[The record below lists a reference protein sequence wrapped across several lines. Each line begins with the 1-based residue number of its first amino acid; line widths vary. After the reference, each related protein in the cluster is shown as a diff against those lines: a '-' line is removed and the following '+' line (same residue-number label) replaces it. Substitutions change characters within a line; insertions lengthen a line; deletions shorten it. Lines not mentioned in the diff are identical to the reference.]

1 MKNYKLDLERYAVL
15 ARQATAEGCVLLE
28 NEGQALPLREG
39 ERVAVFGRM
48 AFHYYKSGL
57 GSGGLVNTRYV
68 VGILDAL
75 KDCKE
80 IRLDEKLMGIYEDW
94 IRENPFDEGQGWG
107 RVPWCQKEMEVTDEM
122 LGCARDN
129 DVSLVIIG
137 RTAGE
142 DQDNNAG
149 PGSYCLTETE
159 EDMIRRVCQVSKRT
173 VVVLNVGNIID
184 MSWVEKYH
192 PQAVLYAWQGGQEG
206 GNGVADVLTGKVCA
220 CGKLTDTIAQS
231 IEDYP
236 STENFGDPFKNYYKE
251 DIYVGYRYFETF
263 AKDKVLYPFGYGL
276 SYTSFGIKA
285 EILKNSEEELTVAAE
300 VVNTGAVKGKEVV
313 QVYAKVPQGKLGN
326 PARRLIGFAKTG
338 ELKPGEKEEVVIVI
352 PIYDLTSYDDSG
364 VTGHKS
370 CYVLEEG
377 TYEIS
382 VGSDVRSAES
392 AGCYEEKFRVVEKLQ
407 EACAP
412 VEKFSRMKAVL
423 MPDGSYQAVTEEV
436 PVRTVDPQE
445 RRKQNLPETLAY
457 TGDKGYKLVDVL
469 DGKVSMENFVAQ
481 ISEED
486 LIAMFRGEGMCSP
499 KVTPGTAAAFGGVT
513 ESMKALGIPVGCCAD
528 GPSGIRM
535 DCGTKAFSL
544 PNGTALGC
552 TFNTELVSDLYEM
565 TGKEL
570 RLNKIDSLLGPGM
583 NIHRN
588 PLNGRNFEYISEDP
602 LLTGR
607 ICAAQVKAMAKSG
620 IGSTIKHFCGNNQE
634 VGRSTSDSVISER
647 CLREIYLKGF
657 EMAVREGGARSVMTT
672 YGSVNGLWTAG
683 SYDLCTTILRKEW
696 GFEGIV
702 MTDWW
707 AKSNY
712 EGHQA
717 EVQVKAPMVA
727 AQNDIYMVVSDAK
740 ANPEKDDVEEMLHAG
755 KLTLGELQRNGANI
769 LGFLLKS
776 PSILLLTDRICAE
789 ELEVMN
795 TKEADD
801 VDAGD
806 LIAITSDPETQEMV
820 VDGSLLHP
828 AKGNTDI
835 LAVTNDYM
843 GEFTVKFVLRS
854 ELGELAQLPISV
866 FMDNIHKMTVSVQ
879 GTNGKWVEESRPF
892 DMSFGHNH
900 YIKLYYGADN
910 LEIKEILFIP
920 NR

>member
-352 PIYDLTSYDDSG
+352 PKYDLTSYDDSG

-377 TYEIS
+377 TYEIF

-717 EVQVKAPMVA
+717 AVQVKAPMVA

-789 ELEVMN
+789 ELEAMN

>member
-75 KDCKE
+75 KACKE

-159 EDMIRRVCQVSKRT
+159 EDMIRRVCQASKRT

-184 MSWVEKYH
+184 MSWVKKYH

-220 CGKLTDTIAQS
+220 CGKLTDTIAER

-276 SYTSFGIKA
+276 SYTGFGIKA
-285 EILKNSEEELTVAAE
+285 EILKNTEEELTVAAE

-338 ELKPGEKEEVVIVI
+338 ELKPGEKEEVVIAI
-352 PIYDLTSYDDSG
+352 PKYDLTSYDDSG

-377 TYEIS
+377 TYEIF

-407 EACAP
+407 EAYAP

-481 ISEED
+481 IREED

-552 TFNTELVSDLYEM
+552 TFNTELVGDLYEM

-607 ICAAQVKAMAKSG
+607 ICAVQVKAMAKSG

-634 VGRSTSDSVISER
+634 VGRSTSDSVMSER

-717 EVQVKAPMVA
+717 EVSVKAPMVA

-755 KLTLGELQRNGANI
+755 KLTLGELQRNVANI

-789 ELEVMN
+789 ELEAMN

-892 DMSFGHNH
+892 DISFGHNH

-910 LEIKEILFIP
+910 LEIKEILFTP

>member
-1 MKNYKLDLERYAVL
+1 MKNYKLDFERYAVL

-75 KDCKE
+75 KDCEE

-184 MSWVEKYH
+184 MSWVKKYH

-352 PIYDLTSYDDSG
+352 PKYDLTSYDDSG

-377 TYEIS
+377 TYEIF

-407 EACAP
+407 EAYAP

-423 MPDGSYQAVTEEV
+423 MPDGSYQAVTEKV
-436 PVRTVDPQE
+436 PVRTVNPQE

-469 DGKVSMENFVAQ
+469 DGKVSMENFMAQ

-634 VGRSTSDSVISER
+634 VGRSTSDSVMSER

-717 EVQVKAPMVA
+717 AVQVKAPMVA

>member
-28 NEGQALPLREG
+28 NEGQTLPLREG

-159 EDMIRRVCQVSKRT
+159 EDMIRRVCQVSRRT

-352 PIYDLTSYDDSG
+352 PKYDLTSYDDSG

-377 TYEIS
+377 TYEIF

-407 EACAP
+407 EAYAP

-552 TFNTELVSDLYEM
+552 TFNTELVGDLYEM

-607 ICAAQVKAMAKSG
+607 ICAVQVKAMAKSG

-634 VGRSTSDSVISER
+634 VGRSTSDSVMSER

>member
-1 MKNYKLDLERYAVL
+1 MNSYKLDLEKYAAL
-15 ARQATAEGCVLLE
+15 ARQAVAEGCVLLE
-28 NEGQALPLREG
+28 NEGQALPLRDG

-75 KDCKE
+75 KECE
-80 IRLDEKLMGIYEDW
+80 GIHLDEKLMGIYEDW
-94 IRENPFDEGQGWG
+94 IMENPYDEGQGWG
-107 RVPWCQKEMEVTDEM
+107 RVPWCQKEMDVTEEM
-122 LGCARDN
+122 LDCARRD
-129 DVSLVIIG
+129 DVSLVVIG

-142 DQDNNAG
+142 DQDNNAKA
-149 PGSYCLTETE
+149 GSYCLTETE
-159 EDMIRRVCQVSKRT
+159 EDMIRRVCEVSERT

-184 MSWVEKYH
+184 MSWVEKYR
-192 PQAVLYAWQGGQEG
+192 PQAVLYVWQGGQEG

-220 CGKLTDTIAQS
+220 CGKLTDTIAAD
-231 IEDYP
+231 INDYP
-236 STENFGDPFKNYYKE
+236 STVNFGDPFKNYYKE

-276 SYTSFGIKA
+276 SYTTFETRA
-285 EILKNSEEELTVAAE
+285 EILKNTGDEITVS
-300 VVNTGAVKGKEVV
+300 VTVSNTGEVRGKEVV
-313 QVYAKVPQGKLGN
+313 QVYVKVPQGKLGN
-326 PARRLIGFAKTG
+326 PARKLIGFAKTK
-338 ELKPGEKEEVVIVI
+338 ELAPGEQEEVCIVI
-352 PIYDLTSYDDSG
+352 QKYDMASYDDSG

-377 TYEIS
+377 CYEIF
-382 VGSDVRSAES
+382 VGSDVRSAVS
-392 AGCYEEKFRVVEKLQ
+392 VGCYEEEFRVIEELE
-407 EACAP
+407 EAYAP
-412 VEKFSRMKAVL
+412 VEKFQRMKAVL
-423 MPDGSYQAVTEEV
+423 LPDGTYQAVTEEV

-445 RRKQNLPETLAY
+445 RRANEMSETLDY

-469 DGKVSMENFVAQ
+469 DKKVSMEEFIAQ

-486 LIAMFRGEGMCSP
+486 LIAIFRGEGMCSP
-499 KVTPGTAAAFGGVT
+499 KVTAGTAAAFGGVT
-513 ESMKALGIPVGCCAD
+513 DGLTALGIPVGCCSD

-544 PNGTALGC
+544 PNGTSFGC
-552 TFNTELVSDLYEM
+552 TFNVELVGALYEM

-602 LLTGR
+602 ILTGR

-647 CLREIYLKGF
+647 ALREIYLKGF
-657 EMAVREGGARSVMTT
+657 EIAVKEGGARSVMTT

-696 GFEGIV
+696 GFDGIV

-717 EVQVKAPMVA
+717 EAPVKAPMVA

-740 ANPEKDDVEEMLHAG
+740 ANPENDDVEEMLHAG
-755 KLTLGELQRNGANI
+755 KITLGELQRNAANI

-776 PSILLLTDRICAE
+776 PSILILADRICEE
-789 ELEVMN
+789 ELEAMN
-795 TKEADD
+795 TKEEDD
-801 VDAGD
+801 VDAGS
-806 LIAITSDPETQEMV
+806 LVSIESDSVTQKIV
-820 VDGSLLHP
+820 IDGALLHP
-828 AKGNTDI
+828 AKGKADVI
-835 LAVTNDYM
+835 AVTNEFM
-843 GEFTVKFVLRS
+843 GDFTMKFTLKS
-854 ELGELAQLPISV
+854 DLGELAQLPVSV
-866 FMDNIHKMTVSVQ
+866 FLDNIHKMTVSVQ
-879 GTNGKWVEESRPF
+879 GTNGKWVEESRILN
-892 DMSFGHNH
+892 MGFGHNH
-900 YIKLYYGADN
+900 YIKFYYGADN
-910 LEIKEILFIP
+910 LEIKEIVLIP

>member
-1 MKNYKLDLERYAVL
+1 MNSYKLDLEKYAAL
-15 ARQATAEGCVLLE
+15 ARQAVAEGCVLLE
-28 NEGQALPLREG
+28 NEGQALPLRDG

-75 KDCKE
+75 KECE
-80 IRLDEKLMGIYEDW
+80 GVHLDEKLMGIYEDW
-94 IRENPFDEGQGWG
+94 IMENPYDEGQGWG
-107 RVPWCQKEMEVTDEM
+107 RVPWCQKEMGVTEEM
-122 LGCARDN
+122 LDCARRD
-129 DVSLVIIG
+129 DVSLVVIG

-142 DQDNNAG
+142 DQDNNAKA
-149 PGSYCLTETE
+149 GSYCLTETE
-159 EDMIRRVCQVSKRT
+159 EDMIRRVCEVSERT

-220 CGKLTDTIAQS
+220 CGKLTDTIAAD
-231 IEDYP
+231 IKDYP

-276 SYTSFGIKA
+276 SYTTFETRA
-285 EILKNSEEELTVAAE
+285 EILKNTGDEITVS
-300 VVNTGAVKGKEVV
+300 VTVSNTGEVRGKEVV
-313 QVYAKVPQGKLGN
+313 QVYVKVPQGKLGN
-326 PARRLIGFAKTG
+326 PARKLIGFAKTK
-338 ELKPGEKEEVVIVI
+338 ELAPGEQEEVCIVI
-352 PIYDLTSYDDSG
+352 QKYDMASYDDSG

-377 TYEIS
+377 CYEIF
-382 VGSDVRSAES
+382 VGSDVRSAVS
-392 AGCYEEKFRVVEKLQ
+392 VGCYEEEFRVIEELE
-407 EACAP
+407 EAYAP
-412 VEKFSRMKAVL
+412 VEKFQRMKAVL
-423 MPDGSYQAVTEEV
+423 LPDGTYQAVTEEV

-445 RRKQNLPETLAY
+445 RRANEMSETLDY

-469 DGKVSMENFVAQ
+469 DKKVSMEEFIAQ

-486 LIAMFRGEGMCSP
+486 LIAIFRGEGMCSP
-499 KVTPGTAAAFGGVT
+499 KVTAGTAAAFGGVT
-513 ESMKALGIPVGCCAD
+513 DGLTALGIPVGCCSD

-544 PNGTALGC
+544 PNGTSFGC
-552 TFNTELVSDLYEM
+552 TFNVELVGALYEM

-602 LLTGR
+602 ILTGR

-647 CLREIYLKGF
+647 ALREIYLKGF
-657 EMAVREGGARSVMTT
+657 EIAVKEGDARSVMTT

-696 GFEGIV
+696 GFDGIV

-717 EVQVKAPMVA
+717 EAPVKAPMVA

-740 ANPEKDDVEEMLHAG
+740 ANPENDDVEEMLHAG
-755 KLTLGELQRNGANI
+755 KITLGELQRNAANI

-776 PSILLLTDRICAE
+776 PSILILADRICEE
-789 ELEVMN
+789 ELEAMN
-795 TKEADD
+795 TKEEDD
-801 VDAGD
+801 VDAGS
-806 LIAITSDPETQEMV
+806 LVSIESDSVTQKIV
-820 VDGSLLHP
+820 IDGALLHP
-828 AKGNTDI
+828 AKGKADVI
-835 LAVTNDYM
+835 AVTNEFM
-843 GEFTVKFVLRS
+843 GDFTMKFTLKS
-854 ELGELAQLPISV
+854 DLGELAQLPVSV
-866 FMDNIHKMTVSVQ
+866 FLDNIHKMTVSAQ
-879 GTNGKWVEESRPF
+879 GTNGKWVEESRILN
-892 DMSFGHNH
+892 MGFGHNH
-900 YIKLYYGADN
+900 YIKFYYGADN
-910 LEIKEILFIP
+910 LEIKEIVLTP

>member
-1 MKNYKLDLERYAVL
+1 M
-15 ARQATAEGCVLLE
+15 
-28 NEGQALPLREG
+28 
-39 ERVAVFGRM
+39 
-48 AFHYYKSGL
+48 
-57 GSGGLVNTRYV
+57 
-68 VGILDAL
+68 
-75 KDCKE
+75 
-80 IRLDEKLMGIYEDW
+80 
-94 IRENPFDEGQGWG
+94 
-107 RVPWCQKEMEVTDEM
+107 
-122 LGCARDN
+122 
-129 DVSLVIIG
+129 
-137 RTAGE
+137 
-142 DQDNNAG
+142 
-149 PGSYCLTETE
+149 
-159 EDMIRRVCQVSKRT
+159 
-173 VVVLNVGNIID
+173 
-184 MSWVEKYH
+184 
-192 PQAVLYAWQGGQEG
+192 
-206 GNGVADVLTGKVCA
+206 
-220 CGKLTDTIAQS
+220 
-231 IEDYP
+231 
-236 STENFGDPFKNYYKE
+236 
-251 DIYVGYRYFETF
+251 
-263 AKDKVLYPFGYGL
+263 
-276 SYTSFGIKA
+276 
-285 EILKNSEEELTVAAE
+285 
-300 VVNTGAVKGKEVV
+300 
-313 QVYAKVPQGKLGN
+313 PQGKLGN

-352 PIYDLTSYDDSG
+352 PKYDLTSYDDSG

-377 TYEIS
+377 TYEIF

-423 MPDGSYQAVTEEV
+423 MPDGSYQVVTEKV

-634 VGRSTSDSVISER
+634 VGRSTSDSVMSER

-789 ELEVMN
+789 ELEAMN

>member
-1 MKNYKLDLERYAVL
+1 MNSYKLDLEKYAAL
-15 ARQATAEGCVLLE
+15 ARQAVAEGCVLLE
-28 NEGQALPLREG
+28 NEGQALPLRDG

-75 KDCKE
+75 KECE
-80 IRLDEKLMGIYEDW
+80 GIHLDEKLMGIYEDW
-94 IRENPFDEGQGWG
+94 IMENPYDEGQGWG
-107 RVPWCQKEMEVTDEM
+107 RVPWCQKEMDVTEEM
-122 LGCARDN
+122 LDCARRD
-129 DVSLVIIG
+129 DVSLVVIG

-142 DQDNNAG
+142 DQDNNAKA
-149 PGSYCLTETE
+149 GSYCLTETE
-159 EDMIRRVCQVSKRT
+159 EDMIRRVCEVSERT

-184 MSWVEKYH
+184 MSWVEKYR
-192 PQAVLYAWQGGQEG
+192 PQAVLYVWQGGQEG

-220 CGKLTDTIAQS
+220 CGKLTDTIAAD
-231 IEDYP
+231 INDYP
-236 STENFGDPFKNYYKE
+236 STVNFGDPFKNYYKE

-276 SYTSFGIKA
+276 SYTTFETRA
-285 EILKNSEEELTVAAE
+285 EILKNTGDEITVS
-300 VVNTGAVKGKEVV
+300 VTVSNTGEVRGKEVV
-313 QVYAKVPQGKLGN
+313 QVYVKVPQGKLGN
-326 PARRLIGFAKTG
+326 PARKLIGFAKTK
-338 ELKPGEKEEVVIVI
+338 ELAPGEQEEVCIVI
-352 PIYDLTSYDDSG
+352 QKYDMASYDDSG

-377 TYEIS
+377 CYEIF
-382 VGSDVRSAES
+382 VGSDVRSAVS
-392 AGCYEEKFRVVEKLQ
+392 VGCYEEEFRVIEELE
-407 EACAP
+407 EAYAP
-412 VEKFSRMKAVL
+412 VEKFQRMKAVL
-423 MPDGSYQAVTEEV
+423 LPDGTYQAVTEEV

-445 RRKQNLPETLAY
+445 RRANEMSETLDY

-469 DGKVSMENFVAQ
+469 DKKVSMEEFIAQ

-486 LIAMFRGEGMCSP
+486 LIAIFRGEGMCSP
-499 KVTPGTAAAFGGVT
+499 KVTAGTAAAFGGVT
-513 ESMKALGIPVGCCAD
+513 DGLTALGIPVGCCSD

-544 PNGTALGC
+544 PNGTSFGC
-552 TFNTELVSDLYEM
+552 TFNVELVGALYEM

-602 LLTGR
+602 ILTGR

-647 CLREIYLKGF
+647 ALREIYLKGF
-657 EMAVREGGARSVMTT
+657 EIAVKEGGARSVMTT

-696 GFEGIV
+696 GFDGIV

-717 EVQVKAPMVA
+717 EAPVKAPMVA

-740 ANPEKDDVEEMLHAG
+740 ANPENDDVEEMLHAG
-755 KLTLGELQRNGANI
+755 KITLGELQRNAANI

-776 PSILLLTDRICAE
+776 PSILILADRICEE
-789 ELEVMN
+789 ELEAMN
-795 TKEADD
+795 TKEEDD
-801 VDAGD
+801 VDAGS
-806 LIAITSDPETQEMV
+806 LVSIESDSVTQKIV
-820 VDGSLLHP
+820 IDGALLHP
-828 AKGNTDI
+828 AKGKADVI
-835 LAVTNDYM
+835 AVTNEFM
-843 GEFTVKFVLRS
+843 GDFTMKFTLKS
-854 ELGELAQLPISV
+854 DLGELAQLPVSV
-866 FMDNIHKMTVSVQ
+866 FLDNIHKMTVSVQ
-879 GTNGKWVEESRPF
+879 GTNGKWVEESRILNMEF
-892 DMSFGHNH
+892 GHKLYMSF
-900 YIKLYYGADN
+900 
-910 LEIKEILFIP
+910 
-920 NR
+920 

>member
-184 MSWVEKYH
+184 MSWVKKYH

-352 PIYDLTSYDDSG
+352 PKYDLASYDDSG

-377 TYEIS
+377 TYEIF

-481 ISEED
+481 IREED

-717 EVQVKAPMVA
+717 AVQVKAPMVA

>member
-173 VVVLNVGNIID
+173 VIVLNVGNIID

-352 PIYDLTSYDDSG
+352 PKYDLTSYDDSG

-377 TYEIS
+377 TYEIF

-436 PVRTVDPQE
+436 PVRTVNPQE

-469 DGKVSMENFVAQ
+469 DGKISMENFVAQ
-481 ISEED
+481 IREED

-552 TFNTELVSDLYEM
+552 TFNTELVGDLYEM

-634 VGRSTSDSVISER
+634 VGRSTSDSVMSER

-806 LIAITSDPETQEMV
+806 LIAITSAPETQEMV

>member
-1 MKNYKLDLERYAVL
+1 
-15 ARQATAEGCVLLE
+15 
-28 NEGQALPLREG
+28 
-39 ERVAVFGRM
+39 
-48 AFHYYKSGL
+48 
-57 GSGGLVNTRYV
+57 
-68 VGILDAL
+68 
-75 KDCKE
+75 
-80 IRLDEKLMGIYEDW
+80 
-94 IRENPFDEGQGWG
+94 
-107 RVPWCQKEMEVTDEM
+107 
-122 LGCARDN
+122 
-129 DVSLVIIG
+129 
-137 RTAGE
+137 
-142 DQDNNAG
+142 
-149 PGSYCLTETE
+149 
-159 EDMIRRVCQVSKRT
+159 
-173 VVVLNVGNIID
+173 
-184 MSWVEKYH
+184 MS
-192 PQAVLYAWQGGQEG
+192 
-206 GNGVADVLTGKVCA
+206 DVLTGKVCA

-352 PIYDLTSYDDSG
+352 PKYDLTSYDDSG

-377 TYEIS
+377 TYEIF

-634 VGRSTSDSVISER
+634 VGRSTSDSVMSER

-789 ELEVMN
+789 ELEAMN

>member
-184 MSWVEKYH
+184 MSWVKKYH

-352 PIYDLTSYDDSG
+352 PKYDLASYDDSG

-377 TYEIS
+377 TYEIF

-481 ISEED
+481 IREED

-634 VGRSTSDSVISER
+634 VGRSTSDSVMSER

-717 EVQVKAPMVA
+717 AVQVKAPMVA

>member
-1 MKNYKLDLERYAVL
+1 MNSYKLDLEKYAAL
-15 ARQATAEGCVLLE
+15 ARQAVAEGCVLLE
-28 NEGQALPLREG
+28 NEGQALPLRDG

-75 KDCKE
+75 KECE
-80 IRLDEKLMGIYEDW
+80 GIHLDEKLMGIYEDW
-94 IRENPFDEGQGWG
+94 IMENPYDEGQGWG
-107 RVPWCQKEMEVTDEM
+107 RVPWCQKEMDVTEEM
-122 LGCARDN
+122 LDCARRD
-129 DVSLVIIG
+129 DVSLVVIG

-142 DQDNNAG
+142 DQDNNAKA
-149 PGSYCLTETE
+149 GSYCLTETE
-159 EDMIRRVCQVSKRT
+159 EDMIRRVCEVSERT

-184 MSWVEKYH
+184 MSWVEKYR
-192 PQAVLYAWQGGQEG
+192 PQAVLYVWQGGQEG

-220 CGKLTDTIAQS
+220 CGKLTDTIAAD
-231 IEDYP
+231 IKDYP

-276 SYTSFGIKA
+276 SYTTFEMKA
-285 EILKNSEEELTVAAE
+285 EVLKNTGDEITLSVTVS
-300 VVNTGAVKGKEVV
+300 NTGEVRGKEVC
-313 QVYAKVPQGKLGN
+313 
-326 PARRLIGFAKTG
+326 
-338 ELKPGEKEEVVIVI
+338 IVI
-352 PIYDLTSYDDSG
+352 QKYDMASYDDSG

-377 TYEIS
+377 CYEVF
-382 VGSDVRSAES
+382 VGSDVRSAVS
-392 AGCYEEKFRVVEKLQ
+392 VGCYEEEFRVIEELE
-407 EACAP
+407 EAYAP
-412 VEKFSRMKAVL
+412 VEKFQRMKAVL
-423 MPDGSYQAVTEEV
+423 LPDGTYQAVTEEV

-445 RRKQNLPETLAY
+445 RRANEMPETLDY

-469 DGKVSMENFVAQ
+469 DKKVSMEEFIAQ

-486 LIAMFRGEGMCSP
+486 LIAIFRGEGMCSP
-499 KVTPGTAAAFGGVT
+499 KVTAGTAAAFGGVT
-513 ESMKALGIPVGCCAD
+513 DGLTALGIPVGCCSD

-544 PNGTALGC
+544 PNGTSFGC
-552 TFNTELVSDLYEM
+552 TFNVELVGALYEM

-602 LLTGR
+602 ILTGR

-647 CLREIYLKGF
+647 ALREIYLKGF
-657 EMAVREGGARSVMTT
+657 EIAVKEGDARSVMTT

-696 GFEGIV
+696 GFDGIV

-717 EVQVKAPMVA
+717 EAPVKAPMVA

-740 ANPEKDDVEEMLHAG
+740 ANPENDDVEEMLHAG
-755 KLTLGELQRNGANI
+755 KITLGELQRNAANI

-776 PSILLLTDRICAE
+776 PSILILADRICEE
-789 ELEVMN
+789 ELEAMN
-795 TKEADD
+795 TKEEDD
-801 VDAGD
+801 VDAGS
-806 LIAITSDPETQEMV
+806 LVSIESDSVTQKIV
-820 VDGSLLHP
+820 IDGALLHP
-828 AKGNTDI
+828 AKGKADVI
-835 LAVTNDYM
+835 AVTNEFM
-843 GEFTVKFVLRS
+843 GDFTMKFTLKS
-854 ELGELAQLPISV
+854 DLGELAQLPVSV
-866 FMDNIHKMTVSVQ
+866 FLDNIHKMTVSVQ
-879 GTNGKWVEESRPF
+879 GTNGKWVEESRILN
-892 DMSFGHNH
+892 MEFGHNH
-900 YIKLYYGADN
+900 YIKFYYGADN
-910 LEIKEILFIP
+910 LEIKEIVLIP

>member
-1 MKNYKLDLERYAVL
+1 MKDYKLDLERYAVL

-75 KDCKE
+75 KECKE
-80 IRLDEKLMGIYEDW
+80 IQLDEKLLGIYADW
-94 IRENPFDEGQGWG
+94 IKENPYDEGQGWG
-107 RVPWCQKEMEVTDEM
+107 RVPWSQKEMEVTEEM
-122 LGCARDN
+122 LDCARNN

-142 DQDNNAG
+142 DQDNNTK

-159 EDMIRRVCQVSKRT
+159 EDMIRRVCQASKRT

-352 PIYDLTSYDDSG
+352 PKYDLTSYDDSG

-377 TYEIS
+377 TYEIF

-407 EACAP
+407 EAYAP

-552 TFNTELVSDLYEM
+552 TFNTELVGDLYEM

-620 IGSTIKHFCGNNQE
+620 IGSTIKHFFGNNQE

-910 LEIKEILFIP
+910 LEIKEILFTP

>member
-184 MSWVEKYH
+184 MSWVKKYH

-352 PIYDLTSYDDSG
+352 PKYDLASYDDSG

-377 TYEIS
+377 TYEIF

-407 EACAP
+407 EAYAP

-481 ISEED
+481 IREED

-634 VGRSTSDSVISER
+634 VGRSTSDSVMSER

-806 LIAITSDPETQEMV
+806 LIAITSDPETQEMM

-854 ELGELAQLPISV
+854 ELGELAQLSISV